1 MSFMIEDIYHQ
12 TCMNIK
18 SAGVKNIEDLQNNQ
32 SFLVSFSSEMESNSK
47 KIKSFLFD
55 NVYNHKNLVLKRDNV
70 EKIISKLFKY
80 FYTSPNKLPLD
91 WRKID
96 EPIER
101 VICDYVSG
109 MTDRFASRL
118 FKEIYE

>member
-1 MSFMIEDIYHQ
+1 
-12 TCMNIK
+12 MNIN